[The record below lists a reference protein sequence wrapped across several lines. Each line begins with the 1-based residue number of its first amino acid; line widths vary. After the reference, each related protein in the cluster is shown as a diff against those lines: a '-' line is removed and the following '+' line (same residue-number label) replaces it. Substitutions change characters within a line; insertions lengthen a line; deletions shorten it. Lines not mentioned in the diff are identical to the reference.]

1 MVKEVDMTNSFT
13 GPKVSDWSEATYS
26 AGINGINLLAHFE
39 KEIHRVYPGTNKYK
53 FGFFSADG
61 AEEASTAGWVFL
73 KGAMFEVEDWNS
85 AVGLRFGLTRN
96 PDDNIKHREN
106 FLMIMP
112 MAFREDVLYPA
123 QKRNMDRLDE
133 AAEDAQAFV
142 HPSDPE
148 FNKMKDRAREL
159 SSSEKFDLRPQM
171 GAEPD
176 RGAPPPKKAGRPKG
190 SKNKSKAA

>member
-1 MVKEVDMTNSFT
+1 MSNSFT

-96 PDDNIKHREN
+96 ADDNIKHREN
-106 FLMIMP
+106 YLMIMP
-112 MAFREDVLYPA
+112 LVFRDDVLYPA
-123 QKRNMDRLDE
+123 QRRNMDRLDAAADE
-133 AAEDAQAFV
+133 AQTFV

-159 SSSEKFDLRPQM
+159 ASTEKYKLQM
-171 GAEPD
+171 EGEPEHSVPD
-176 RGAPPPKKAGRPKG
+176 PPTPKKRGRPPKA
-190 SKNKSKAA
+190 KSA